1 MLGGSGGG
9 VPFWGVGGGPDRLP
23 PPPSLAQELSSPEQ
37 TAELQGGGRSLRWA
51 IPRCQGGA
59 QLGAVFRVRRP
70 LVLPLGV
77 YDPNVT
83 PM

>member
-1 MLGGSGGG
+1 MEGSHFGGLGGGAY
-9 VPFWGVGGGPDRLP
+9 RL

>member
-1 MLGGSGGG
+1 MEGSHFGGLGGGLTVS
-9 VPFWGVGGGPDRLP
+9 P